1 MHDIVHVA
9 SAVTWQASW
18 ADVVEP
24 LFAGYK
30 ALFDAA
36 HAHAGATLRRLV
48 VTSSVSALGM
58 PHPHL
63 DKDQA
68 MQQ

>member
-1 MHDIVHVA
+1 MHVA

-36 HAHAGATLRRLV
+36 HAHAGATLRRIV